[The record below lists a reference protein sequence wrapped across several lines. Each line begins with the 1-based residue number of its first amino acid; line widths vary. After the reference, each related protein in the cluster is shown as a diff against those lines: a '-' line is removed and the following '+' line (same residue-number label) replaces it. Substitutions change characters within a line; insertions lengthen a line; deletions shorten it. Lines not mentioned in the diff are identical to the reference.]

1 MSRFSFFSTGITF
14 GLLATLLLSACQS
27 PGSGP
32 QGASSGAPADS
43 LSWAQIQQAARGATV
58 EMMMWQGDPQIN
70 RFMKRYVKPALQE
83 RYGLELKLLPGQGSQ
98 ITTLL
103 LNEKQAGRR
112 ESEIDMMWIN
122 GETFYQLQRMDALYG
137 PFLGRLP
144 HARYLDLENPYIGQ
158 DFQRPIEGMEAPW
171 GNVQLT
177 VIYDSL
183 RTPQPPKDLAALSTY
198 LKKHPGRFT
207 IPNEFT
213 GMTLLKSW
221 MIGMAPDSALYGAFD
236 KKLYRRYRD
245 SLFTWI
251 QAHRRYFWQK
261 GATFPQRLAELHRLF
276 AQGEVDFTFSN
287 NDAEV
292 ENKIYQ
298 NTFPASARA
307 YVYRSGTIKNSH
319 YLGIVRWAQDPLA
332 SMVVINFLLSPEA
345 QIEKR
350 KPRVWG
356 DGSVLSSRKLPDSAR
371 RAMQKAA
378 QRRYAPARDSLTPYA
393 RQELAP
399 AYMTRLYE
407 DFQKMIVEGDA

>member
-1 MSRFSFFSTGITF
+1 MSRFSFFSAGITF
-14 GLLATLLLSACQS
+14 GLLATVLLSGCQS
-27 PGSGP
+27 RSSGSQEANP
-32 QGASSGAPADS
+32 GAPADS
-43 LSWAQIQQAARGATV
+43 LSWAQIQQAAHGATV

-70 RFMKRYVKPALQE
+70 RYLQRYVKPALQK
-83 RYGLELKLLPGQGSQ
+83 RYGISLALLPGQGSQ

-103 LNEKQAGRR
+103 LNEKQAGR
-112 ESEIDMMWIN
+112 EASEIDMMWIN

-137 PFLGRLP
+137 PFLQRLP
-144 HARYLDLENPYIGQ
+144 NARYLNLENPFISR

-177 VIYDSL
+177 VIYDSA
-183 RTPQPPKDLAALSTY
+183 RTPHPPRDLAALGRY
-198 LKKHPGRFT
+198 LKAHPGRFT

-221 MIGMAPDSALYGAFD
+221 MIGLAPGSALYGPFD
-236 KKLYRRYRD
+236 EKLYRRYRD
-245 SLFTWI
+245 SIFDWI
-251 QAHRRYFWQK
+251 RAHRRYFWQQ

-298 NTFPASARA
+298 NTFPRTARA
-307 YVYRSGTIKNSH
+307 YVYRSGTIQNSH
-319 YLGIVRWAQDPLA
+319 YLGIVRWAQNPLA

-350 KPRVWG
+350 KPTVWG
-356 DGSVLSSRKLPDSAR
+356 DGTVLAIEKLPDSAR
-371 RAMQKAA
+371 KAMQKAA
-378 QRRYAPARDSLTPYA
+378 RRRYAPARDSLQPYA

-399 AYMTRLYE
+399 EYMIRLYQ
-407 DFQKMIVEGDA
+407 DFQTQIVEGDA